1 MKIRY
6 RDKEWELEG
15 ERTVREAIEAVGLTP
30 ERVIAVRD
38 GKVLSQD
45 TLLEEG
51 EEIKLLAVITGG

>member
-6 RDKEWELEG
+6 RDEEWELEG
-15 ERTVREAIEAVGLTP
+15 ERTVREAIKAVGLTP
-30 ERVIAVRD
+30 ETVVAVRD
-38 GKVLSQD
+38 GRVLSQD

>member
-1 MKIRY
+1 MRIRY

-15 ERTVREAIEAVGLTP
+15 ERTVREAIKAVGLTP
-30 ERVIAVRD
+30 ETVVAVRD
-38 GKVLSQD
+38 GRVLSQG